1 MKQIAVY
8 PGTFD
13 PVTLGHL
20 DIIKRLAALYDVVYL
35 AVAHSKYKSPLF
47 SVEERVR
54 MLEEALDGR
63 YTNVIVESFEGL
75 MVDYA
80 LAKSA
85 RVVVRGLRMISDFEY
100 EFQMALTNRKINP
113 KIETLFMMPNE
124 SYSYLSSRLIKEAAA
139 MGADVSKFVTENVRA
154 QLERKFSK

>member
-20 DIIKRLAALYDVVYL
+20 DIIKRLTALYDVVYV
-35 AVAHSKYKSPLF
+35 AVACSKHKSPLF
-47 SVEERVR
+47 SVKERVR
-54 MLEEALDGR
+54 MVEEAVDGR
-63 YTNVIVESFEGL
+63 YPNLIVESFDGL

-80 LAKSA
+80 VSKSS

-113 KIETLFMMPNE
+113 KIETIFMMPNE
-124 SYSYLSSRLIKEAAA
+124 AYSYLSSRLIKEAAIL
-139 MGADVSKFVTENVRA
+139 GADVSKFVTENVRI